1 MMPATLQ
8 ITNPESLS
16 AQVEKSELVNQ
27 AKAIVVQVASHVEA
41 AKDIIR
47 QIKERRAKIDATF
60 DSHIKA
66 AHAAHKSLVATKKG
80 FTDELDE
87 SERIIKGKIGN
98 YELEQRR
105 QKEEADLK
113 AREEAE
119 AERKKILMAAQKK
132 MDRIINSS
140 GKIEDQIAA
149 LEAELEGGDNTA
161 TQAEFLSR
169 QLEILRLKLEGQQ
182 EKALQAQQAAERAA
196 EAVPVIA
203 PATAYEKTKGVRVVL
218 IPEVTDKMALIR
230 EVAAGRAPESVLDV
244 NLGTLKRLCNMGVKF
259 AAGVACREDTSVSV
273 R

>member
-1 MMPATLQ
+1 MTTASLT

-16 AQVEKSELVNQ
+16 AQVEKSELVSQ
-27 AKAIVVQVASHVEA
+27 AKAIVVQVAEHVET

-47 QIKERRAKIDATF
+47 QIKERRAKIDG
-60 DSHIKA
+60 HIKA
-66 AHAAHKSLVATKKG
+66 AHHAHKNLVATKKG

-87 SERIIKGKIGN
+87 SERIIKGKIGS

-105 QKEEADLK
+105 LKDEADRK

-119 AERKKILMAAQKK
+119 AERAKILMAAQKK
-132 MDRIINSS
+132 LDRIINAS
-140 GKIEDQIAA
+140 GKIEDQIA
-149 LEAELEGGDNTA
+149 ELEKELSEGENTA

-169 QLEILRLKLEGQQ
+169 QLEILRLKLDGQQ

-196 EAVPVIA
+196 ESAPVIA
-203 PATAYEKTKGVRVVL
+203 ASTSYEKTKGVRVVL
-218 IPEVTDKMALIR
+218 VPEVTDKMALIQ

-244 NLGTLKRLCNMGVKF
+244 NMGTLKKLVNMGVKVQ
-259 AAGVACREDTSVSV
+259 AGVVCRKDTSVSV

>member
-1 MMPATLQ
+1 MTTASLT

-16 AQVEKSELVNQ
+16 AQVEKSELVSQ
-27 AKAIVVQVASHVEA
+27 AKAIVVQVAEHVET

-47 QIKERRAKIDATF
+47 QIKERRAKIDGTF

-66 AHAAHKSLVATKKG
+66 AHHAHKNLVATKKG

-87 SERIIKGKIGN
+87 SERIIKGKIGS

-105 QKEEADLK
+105 LKDEADRK

-119 AERKKILMAAQKK
+119 AERAKILMAAQKK
-132 MDRIINSS
+132 LDRIINAS
-140 GKIEDQIAA
+140 GKIEDQIA
-149 LEAELEGGDNTA
+149 ELEKELSEGENTA

-169 QLEILRLKLEGQQ
+169 QLEILRLKLDGQQ

-196 EAVPVIA
+196 ESAPVIA
-203 PATAYEKTKGVRVVL
+203 ASTSYEKTKGVRVVL
-218 IPEVTDKMALIR
+218 VPEVTDKMALIQ

-244 NLGTLKRLCNMGVKF
+244 NMGTLKKLVNMGVKVQ
-259 AAGVACREDTSVSV
+259 AGVVCREDTSVSV